1 MSTQNINLGLGNLVG
16 KDLGD
21 IFSNILLIDESKDVK
36 ETLADAVK
44 ILSLNTDYINTSK
57 KTIKNVVNDFSE
69 IYRNNIILFNSLLSK
84 DYYSGSLNEM
94 YENLCKHLLII
105 SSLEDKDDKYSEDNY
120 VLKGET
126 CSKSKFIELYY
137 SFMYL
142 SKIDCGLEEISKI
155 VTDYLTKNENNLDS
169 SLTNYLNNKVKNFN
183 VSGLHY
189 IMKQEYKAQ
198 IINQILMNSIIVKE
212 KYSKG
217 SLTEISSIHASLETI
232 ADAYASVIS
241 KCNIV
246 KALNNRDERVS
257 DRIDYCV
264 QPLSEINVEY
274 LEKEGEYFKKLISLF
289 DSKNSY
295 NEW

>member
-1 MSTQNINLGLGNLVG
+1 
-16 KDLGD
+16 
-21 IFSNILLIDESKDVK
+21 
-36 ETLADAVK
+36 
-44 ILSLNTDYINTSK
+44 
-57 KTIKNVVNDFSE
+57 
-69 IYRNNIILFNSLLSK
+69 
-84 DYYSGSLNEM
+84 M

-105 SSLEDKDDKYSEDNY
+105 SSLEDKDDKYAEDNY

-126 CSKSKFIELYY
+126 CSKSKFIELFY

-155 VTDYLTKNENNLDS
+155 ITDYLIKNENNLDS
-169 SLTNYLNNKVKNFN
+169 SLTKYLNNKVKNFN

-212 KYSKG
+212 KYSEG

-246 KALNNRDERVS
+246 KVLNNRNERVS
-257 DRIDYCV
+257 DKIDYCV

-274 LEKEGEYFKKLISLF
+274 LEKEDKYFKKLISLF
-289 DSKNSY
+289 DTKDSY